1 MLAADMEPTRGIR
14 RARAIIARARHNLP
28 GSLRHMPGNRL
39 DNAITLR
46 QAFDTLRG
54 PPVTS
59 LRHAFDTLRGPPL
72 SSPFRELRE
81 LTERM
86 HAGADLRM
94 PDVHAPPQHAPAPT
108 ARRGRPPY
116 NWLLIDRLDAEYCSH
131 VAGTGRM
138 PTWDQR
144 REALTEV
151 LGKRNT
157 PAKGTLMR
165 ELARFRRLRRR

>member
-1 MLAADMEPTRGIR
+1 KSPPMLGK
-14 RARAIIARARHNLP
+14 
-28 GSLRHMPGNRL
+28 

-59 LRHAFDTLRGPPL
+59 LRHAFDPLRGPPL

-94 PDVHAPPQHAPAPT
+94 LDVHAPPQPSQHAPPPT
-108 ARRGRPPY
+108 AHRGAP
-116 NWLLIDRLDAEYCSH
+116 LIHDWPRIIQLDAEFCRTYFADNKR
-131 VAGTGRM
+131 VPG
-138 PTWDQR
+138 WKE
-144 REALTEV
+144 REDALREV
-151 LGKRNT
+151 LGNKTPHLKTLQQHLPKIALLKERNS
-157 PAKGTLMR
+157 R
-165 ELARFRRLRRR
+165 SI

>member
-1 MLAADMEPTRGIR
+1 
-14 RARAIIARARHNLP
+14 
-28 GSLRHMPGNRL
+28 MPGNRL
-39 DNAITLR
+39 DNGITLR
-46 QAFDTLRG
+46 HAFDTLGGPPLSSLQHAFDTLHGPPLSSLRHAFDTLRG
-54 PPVTS
+54 PPLSS
-59 LRHAFDTLRGPPL
+59 LQHAFDTLRGPPL

-86 HAGADLRM
+86 HAGADPRM

>member
-1 MLAADMEPTRGIR
+1 MPRQRASVDRGIMLAKWRYV
-14 RARAIIARARHNLP
+14 IAK
-28 GSLRHMPGNRL
+28 
-39 DNAITLR
+39 
-46 QAFDTLRG
+46 LRG
-54 PPVTS
+54 PP
-59 LRHAFDTLRGPPL
+59 
-72 SSPFRELRE
+72 SSFQQLRE
-81 LTERM
+81 LTARM
-86 HAGADLRM
+86 HAGADLQF
-94 PDVHAPPQHAPAPT
+94 PDPHAPPQLPPAPT

>member
-1 MLAADMEPTRGIR
+1 MLGK
-14 RARAIIARARHNLP
+14 
-28 GSLRHMPGNRL
+28 

-59 LRHAFDTLRGPPL
+59 LRHAFDPLRGPPL

-94 PDVHAPPQHAPAPT
+94 PDVHAPPQPPQPSQHAPAPT
-108 ARRGRPPY
+108 AHRGAP
-116 NWLLIDRLDAEYCSH
+116 LIHDWPRIIQLDAEFCRTYFADNKR
-131 VAGTGRM
+131 VPG
-138 PTWDQR
+138 WKE
-144 REALTEV
+144 REDALREV
-151 LGKRNT
+151 LGNTTPHLKTLQQHLPKIALLKERNS
-157 PAKGTLMR
+157 R
-165 ELARFRRLRRR
+165 SI

>member
-1 MLAADMEPTRGIR
+1 MLGK
-14 RARAIIARARHNLP
+14 
-28 GSLRHMPGNRL
+28 

-59 LRHAFDTLRGPPL
+59 LRHAFDPLRGPPL

-94 PDVHAPPQHAPAPT
+94 PDVHAPPQPPQPPQPSQHAPAPT
-108 ARRGRPPY
+108 AHRGAPLIHDWPRIIQLDDEFCRTYFANHNRVPRWKEREHALRERLGNKTPHLKTLQQHLPKIA
-116 NWLLIDRLDAEYCSH
+116 LLKE
-131 VAGTGRM
+131 
-138 PTWDQR
+138 
-144 REALTEV
+144 
-151 LGKRNT
+151 RNS
-157 PAKGTLMR
+157 R
-165 ELARFRRLRRR
+165 SI

>member
-39 DNAITLR
+39 DNGIT
-46 QAFDTLRG
+46 
-54 PPVTS
+54 

-86 HAGADLRM
+86 HAGADPRM

>member
-1 MLAADMEPTRGIR
+1 MLGK
-14 RARAIIARARHNLP
+14 
-28 GSLRHMPGNRL
+28 

-59 LRHAFDTLRGPPL
+59 LRHAFDPLRGPPL

-94 PDVHAPPQHAPAPT
+94 LDVHAPPQPSQHAPAPT
-108 ARRGRPPY
+108 AHRGAPLIHDWRSEEHTSELQSRPHLVCR
-116 NWLLIDRLDAEYCSH
+116 LLLEKKKKNSSQINNYTKEPNQNKH
-131 VAGTGRM
+131 
-138 PTWDQR
+138 P
-144 REALTEV
+144 
-151 LGKRNT
+151 
-157 PAKGTLMR
+157 
-165 ELARFRRLRRR
+165 